1 MIYLGC
7 RIWLRNGRFLFYVE
21 GIDMTKII
29 SAMAL
34 AILSM
39 GAISEADQ
47 GQALLA
53 MVKDRDRAIQA
64 IVRSETKGETPEE
77 RDRLKTIVGEVFDF
91 VAFSELSLGR
101 DWAERTEDERREFT
115 DLNQRLIER
124 NYADPKLYT
133 RADKIDYTG
142 VAVNGSEAT
151 VNTVVYYKTEK
162 SAIDY
167 KLHLVDGKWLIYDM
181 VIDDLSIGQSNRSQ
195 FRREIRRSSFA
206 GLMDKL
212 RERLAQEGT
221 GEKGGT

>member
-1 MIYLGC
+1 MK
-7 RIWLRNGRFLFYVE
+7 N
-21 GIDMTKII
+21 II
-29 SAMAL
+29 SAMVL
-34 AILSM
+34 AVLTM
-39 GAISEADQ
+39 GAIVDADQ

-53 MVKDRDRAIQA
+53 MVKERDQAIQA

-77 RDRLKTIVGEVFDF
+77 RAKLKTIVGEVFDF

-101 DWAERTEDERREFT
+101 DWAERTEEERQAFI
-115 DLNQRLIER
+115 DLNRRLIER

-142 VAVNGSEAT
+142 VEVNGLEAM
-151 VNTVVYYKTEK
+151 VKTVVHYKTEK

-167 KLHLVDGKWLIYDM
+167 KLHQVDGKWLICDM

-206 GLMDKL
+206 GLMEKL
-212 RERLAQEGT
+212 RERLVEEGN